1 MRSHPMS
8 GTHRHVAER
17 RKSSAAHVRAIL
29 DNTLDAVMAMDAEG
43 VIRFWNPRAERT
55 FGWGRHEAIGKSLVG
70 LVVDA
75 ADRERLRQDLAGAT
89 AGGAPQRTEV
99 IGRRRDGT
107 SFPLE
112 MTITV
117 IPEDPDYRF
126 SAFARDI
133 TERKRSE
140 HERERLL
147 DEAEH
152 AREQSE
158 AASRVKDEFLS
169 TLSHELRTPLTAIVG
184 WIYLLRGGRLDDPG
198 RARALDAIDRNAG
211 AQAQLIS
218 DILDL
223 SRIVGAKFRL
233 DVRPIQVAPV
243 VAAAIETL
251 MPAANARGIKV
262 QAVLDPSAG
271 LVSADTDRLRQVV
284 WNLVSNAI
292 KFTPRGGRVTARVE
306 RAGPDVVVTVEDSGA
321 GISPQVLPYIFERF
335 RQGDSS
341 NTRTHGGL
349 GLGLAVVRHLVE
361 LHGGQVTASSA
372 GEGQGATFVVT
383 IPLLDPAAGVSG
395 DRGEGAPAAADELPE
410 DAPRLDGVRVLVVD
424 RSEDVREV
432 VSRIL
437 RLSGAEVDAVG
448 SAAEALTSL
457 ATSVPDVLVSAI
469 DMEGET
475 GYSLLRKVRSLP
487 RDLGGAVP
495 AAALTGFSRTEDRVR
510 TLQAGFQMYMS
521 KPVQPAE
528 LLAVVAALADI
539 SRRH

>member
-1 MRSHPMS
+1 MS
-8 GTHRHVAER
+8 PPTGRDVAER

-55 FGWGRHEAIGKSLVG
+55 FGWERHEAIGKAMVELI
-70 LVVDA
+70 VDEP
-75 ADRERLRQDLAGAT
+75 DRDRLRDDLARAGGLS
-89 AGGAPQRTEV
+89 GGAPQRTEV
-99 IGRRRDGT
+99 VGRRRDGAT
-107 SFPLE
+107 FPLE
-112 MTITV
+112 ITLTV

-140 HERERLL
+140 RERERLL
-147 DEAEH
+147 SETQH
-152 AREQSE
+152 AREE
-158 AASRVKDEFLS
+158 AEEASRVKDEFLS

-184 WIYLLRGGRLDDPG
+184 WIYLLRGGRLDDAAT
-198 RARALDAIDRNAG
+198 ARALDAIDRNAG
-211 AQAQLIS
+211 SQAQVIS

-233 DVRPIQVAPV
+233 EVRPIQVAPV

-262 QAVLDPSAG
+262 QTVLDPSAG
-271 LVSADTDRLRQVV
+271 LVSGDTDRLRQVV

-292 KFTPRGGRVTARVE
+292 KFTPKGGRVTVRVE
-306 RAGPDVVVTVEDSGA
+306 RVDPNVTITVEDTGV
-321 GISPQVLPYIFERF
+321 GISPEVLPHVFERF

-341 NTRTHGGL
+341 NTRNHGGL

-361 LHGGQVTASSA
+361 LHGGSVTASSA
-372 GEGQGATFVVT
+372 GEGQGSTFTVT
-383 IPLLDPAAGVSG
+383 IPLLDPVGEANG
-395 DRGEGAPAAADELPE
+395 DRAADAPAAPDELPE

-424 RSEDVREV
+424 PSEEVREV
-432 VSRIL
+432 IARIL
-437 RLSGAEVDAVG
+437 RLGGAEVEAVE
-448 SAAEALTSL
+448 SASAALTSL
-457 ATSVPDVLVSAI
+457 ARTVPDVLVSAT

-475 GYSLLRKVRSLP
+475 GYSLLRRIRSLP
-487 RDLGGAVP
+487 RDLGGAIP
-495 AAALTGFSRTEDRVR
+495 AAALTAYSRTEDRVR
-510 TLQAGFQMYMS
+510 ALQAGFQMYMA

-528 LLAVVAALADI
+528 LLAVVSSLAEI
-539 SRRH
+539 SRRR

>member
-1 MRSHPMS
+1 MS
-8 GTHRHVAER
+8 GTGRDVAER

-55 FGWGRHEAIGKSLVG
+55 FGWGRHEAIGAG
-70 LVVDA
+70 LIGLIVDEP
-75 ADRERLRQDLAGAT
+75 DRERLREDLARADAAT
-89 AGGAPQRTEV
+89 GGIPQRTEV
-99 IGRRRDGT
+99 MGRRRDGT

-112 MTITV
+112 ITITV

-133 TERKRSE
+133 TERKRLE
-140 HERERLL
+140 RERERLL
-147 DEAEH
+147 AEAEH
-152 AREQSE
+152 ARAQAD

-184 WIYLLRGGRLDDPG
+184 WIYLLRGGRLDDPAK
-198 RARALDAIDRNAG
+198 ARALDAIDRNAG
-211 AQAQLIS
+211 SQAQVIS

-233 DVRPIQVAPV
+233 EVRPIQVAPV
-243 VAAAIETL
+243 VAAAMKTL

-262 QAVLDPSAG
+262 QTVLDPSAG
-271 LVSADTDRLRQVV
+271 PVSGDTDRLRQVV

-292 KFTPRGGRVTARVE
+292 KFTPKGGHVTVRVE
-306 RAGPDVVVTVEDSGA
+306 RHDPNVVITVQDSGA
-321 GISPQVLPYIFERF
+321 GISAQVLPHVFERF

-341 NTRTHGGL
+341 NTRSHGGL

-372 GEGQGATFVVT
+372 GEGHGATFTITVPLLASAPASGDHGQSLPVVT
-383 IPLLDPAAGVSG
+383 
-395 DRGEGAPAAADELPE
+395 DELPD
-410 DAPRLDGVRVLVVD
+410 DAPRLDGVHVLVVD
-424 RSEDVREV
+424 RSAEVRAL
-432 VSRIL
+432 VSRVL
-437 RLSGAEVDAVG
+437 RLSGAEVNAVD
-448 SAAEALTSL
+448 SAAAALSCF
-457 ATSVPDVLVSAI
+457 AVSVPDVLVSAI

-487 RDLGGAVP
+487 RDVGGAIP
-495 AAALTGFSRTEDRVR
+495 AAALTTYSRTEDRVR
-510 TLQAGFQMYMS
+510 ALRAGFQMYMA
-521 KPVQPAE
+521 KPIQPAE
-528 LLAVVAALADI
+528 LLAVVATLADM
-539 SRRH
+539 RRR

>member
-1 MRSHPMS
+1 MS
-8 GTHRHVAER
+8 DTGRDVAER

-55 FGWGRHEAIGKSLVG
+55 FGWGRHEAIGAG
-70 LVVDA
+70 LVDLIVDE
-75 ADRERLRQDLAGAT
+75 ADRERLREDLARAGAS

-99 IGRRRDGT
+99 MGRRRDGT

-112 MTITV
+112 VTITV

-140 HERERLL
+140 RERERLL
-147 DEAEH
+147 AEAEH
-152 AREQSE
+152 AREQAE

-184 WIYLLRGGRLDDPG
+184 WIYLLRGGRLDEPA

-211 AQAQLIS
+211 AQEQVIS

-233 DVRPIQVAPV
+233 EVRPIQVAPV

-251 MPAANARGIKV
+251 MAAANARGIKV
-262 QAVLDPSAG
+262 QAILDPSAG
-271 LVSADTDRLRQVV
+271 LVSGDTDRLRQVV

-292 KFTPRGGRVTARVE
+292 KFTPKGGRVTARVE
-306 RAGPDVVVTVEDSGA
+306 RVAPNVVITVEDSGG
-321 GISPQVLPYIFERF
+321 GISPQVLPHVFERF

-341 NTRTHGGL
+341 NTRNHGGL

-372 GEGQGATFVVT
+372 GEGNGATFTVT
-383 IPLLDPAAGVSG
+383 LPLVDAAEAVSG
-395 DRGEGAPAAADELPE
+395 DRGAGAPAGADDLPE
-410 DAPRLDGVRVLVVD
+410 DSPRLDGVRVLVVERND
-424 RSEDVREV
+424 EVREV
-432 VSRIL
+432 ISRIL
-437 RLSGAEVDAVG
+437 RLSGAEVDAVD
-448 SAAEALTSL
+448 SPADALTSF
-457 ATSVPDVLVSAI
+457 ARSVPDVLVSAI

-487 RDLGGAVP
+487 RDVGGAVP
-495 AAALTGFSRTEDRVR
+495 AAALTGYSRTEDRVR
-510 TLQAGFQMYMS
+510 ALRAGFQMSMS

-528 LLAVVAALADI
+528 LLAVVASLAD
-539 SRRH
+539 RRR

>member
-1 MRSHPMS
+1 MG
-8 GTHRHVAER
+8 GTTSKDVTER
-17 RKSSAAHVRAIL
+17 RRSSAAHVRAIL

-55 FGWGRHEAIGKSLVG
+55 FGWGRDEAVGTALVD
-70 LVVDA
+70 LIVDEN
-75 ADRERLRQDLAGAT
+75 DRERLREDLARADAST
-89 AGGAPQRTEV
+89 GGVPQRTEV
-99 IGRRRDGT
+99 LGQRRDGT

-112 MTITV
+112 ITITV

-140 HERERLL
+140 RERERLL
-147 DEAEH
+147 AEAEH
-152 AREQSE
+152 AREQAE
-158 AASRVKDEFLS
+158 VASRVKDEFLS

-198 RARALDAIDRNAG
+198 KARALDAIDRNAG
-211 AQAQLIS
+211 AQAQVIS

-233 DVRPIQVAPV
+233 EVRPIELAPV

-271 LVSADTDRLRQVV
+271 LVSGDTDRLRQVI

-292 KFTPRGGRVTARVE
+292 KFTPKGGRVTARV
-306 RAGPDVVVTVEDSGA
+306 RRVDQNVVITVEDSGV
-321 GISPQVLPYIFERF
+321 GISPQVLPHVFERF

-341 NTRTHGGL
+341 NTRNHGGL

-361 LHGGQVTASSA
+361 LHGGQVTASST
-372 GEGQGATFVVT
+372 GEDRGSTFTVK
-383 IPLLDPAAGVSG
+383 IPLLDPAPVSG
-395 DRGEGAPAAADELPE
+395 ERAFGGPAATGEIPE
-410 DAPRLDGVRVLVVD
+410 DAPRLDGLRVLLVD
-424 RSEDVREV
+424 RSEDVLAV

-437 RLSGAEVDAVG
+437 RLGGATVDAVG
-448 SAAEALTSL
+448 TAADALTCF
-457 ATSVPDVLVSAI
+457 ARNTPDVLLTAI

-487 RDLGGAVP
+487 RDVGGAVP
-495 AAALTGFSRTEDRVR
+495 AAALTTGSRTEDRVSALR
-510 TLQAGFQMYMS
+510 AGFQMYMA

-528 LLAVVAALADI
+528 LLAVVAALAEMK
-539 SRRH
+539 RRR